1 MNVTLDRWAWAVGRA
16 IAESGFTDTIFKEP
30 KTKGKTMRKECT
42 HVREMFHGAITPCL
56 VPDCED
62 SLVTKGDLAV
72 LIAEVKR
79 LNEKYKGQSLKK
91 FRRGLEREIAQDK
104 NKKTKERK

>member
-1 MNVTLDRWAWAVGRA
+1 MKKSDELPASVKPLYPGEGVD
-16 IAESGFTDTIFKEP
+16 
-30 KTKGKTMRKECT
+30 
-42 HVREMFHGAITPCL
+42 
-56 VPDCED
+56 
-62 SLVTKGDLAV
+62 
-72 LIAEVKR
+72 AEVKR

>member
-1 MNVTLDRWAWAVGRA
+1 MKKSDELPASVKPLYPGEE
-16 IAESGFTDTIFKEP
+16 IAAK
-30 KTKGKTMRKECT
+30 
-42 HVREMFHGAITPCL
+42 
-56 VPDCED
+56 
-62 SLVTKGDLAV
+62 
-72 LIAEVKR
+72 VKR